1 MTTETENKITW
12 TTIVIGVIAAIVML
26 CFHQPR
32 SPIGDCG
39 TDVILNKGIGIFFTL
54 RLGGTLVGG
63 PFTSMRTGYG
73 RETEIIFHQAVME
86 PEEVE

>member
-1 MTTETENKITW
+1 MKYKILSETSTSRLEGA
-12 TTIVIGVIAAIVML
+12 V
-26 CFHQPR
+26 
-32 SPIGDCG
+32 
-39 TDVILNKGIGIFFTL
+39 FFTL

-73 RETEIIFHQAVME
+73 RETETIFHQAVME